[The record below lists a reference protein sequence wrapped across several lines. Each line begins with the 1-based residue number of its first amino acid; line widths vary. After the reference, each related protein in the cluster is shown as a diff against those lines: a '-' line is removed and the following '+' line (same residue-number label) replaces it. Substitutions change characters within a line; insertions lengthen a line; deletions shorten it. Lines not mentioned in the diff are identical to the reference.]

1 MDARFAV
8 ETFAAVRQEAEA
20 LAAAHWDETEAALYG
35 DRAGVPLSVP
45 MFESM
50 EAAGILHI
58 VTARDAEGR
67 MAGYAAF
74 CLSENMAMPGRIQA
88 SNLGLY
94 LSPALRGDPFTA
106 LRLLRWAEQ
115 SLRARGVRS
124 VAYISPVSRPC
135 DALYRRL
142 GAKMT
147 ETTWHKEL

>member
-1 MDARFAV
+1 MAVRFVV
-8 ETFAAVRQEAEA
+8 ETFAAVQKEAEP
-20 LAAAHWDETEAALYG
+20 LCSAHWDETEAAMYG

-58 VTARDAEGR
+58 VTARDDEGR
-67 MAGYAAF
+67 LAGYAAF
-74 CLSENMAMPGRIQA
+74 CLSENMAMPGRVQA

-94 LSPALRGDPFTA
+94 LAPGMRRDPFLA
-106 LRLLRWAEQ
+106 LKLLRWAEA
-115 SLRARGVRS
+115 SLKERGVYC